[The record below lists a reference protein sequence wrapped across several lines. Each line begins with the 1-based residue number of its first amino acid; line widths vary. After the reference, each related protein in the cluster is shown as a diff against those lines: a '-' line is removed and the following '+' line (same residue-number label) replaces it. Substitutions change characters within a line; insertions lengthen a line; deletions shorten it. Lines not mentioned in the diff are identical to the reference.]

1 MLGEGRWEYIVD
13 EKGRFPIPPEIRR
26 EFEAGGVWLIE
37 PEGYAVLYVLDSW
50 KRLLKGVK
58 RSERQQF
65 RMTRQPMTKQMDS
78 QWRMTIPKHI
88 IESGKLGPSVVLLSM
103 ADDGYLKVLNKNGEW
118 QQETGNS
125 GSLTPFQRFEEAKKY
140 RDEGKKVIYFS
151 RGRKVI
157 GYFKLGGFFVFS
169 GQDENGI
176 TVPVIGSYE
185 EFYPG
190 E

>member
-37 PEGYAVLYVLDSW
+37 PEGYAVLYALDSW

-88 IESGKLGPSVVLLSM
+88 IELGKLGPSVVLLSM

-140 RDEGKKVIYFS
+140 RDEGKKVIYLS

-157 GYFKLGGFFVFS
+157 GYFKLEGFFVFS

>member
-1 MLGEGRWEYIVD
+1 
-13 EKGRFPIPPEIRR
+13 
-26 EFEAGGVWLIE
+26 
-37 PEGYAVLYVLDSW
+37 
-50 KRLLKGVK
+50 
-58 RSERQQF
+58 
-65 RMTRQPMTKQMDS
+65 
-78 QWRMTIPKHI
+78 MTIPKHI
-88 IESGKLGPSVVLLSM
+88 IELGKLGPSVVLLSM

-118 QQETGNS
+118 QQTETD
-125 GSLTPFQRFEEAKKY
+125 SLENLRPFQDFKGAKKY
-140 RDEGKKVIYFS
+140 RDEGKKVIYLS

-157 GYFKLGGFFVFS
+157 GYFKLEGFFVFS